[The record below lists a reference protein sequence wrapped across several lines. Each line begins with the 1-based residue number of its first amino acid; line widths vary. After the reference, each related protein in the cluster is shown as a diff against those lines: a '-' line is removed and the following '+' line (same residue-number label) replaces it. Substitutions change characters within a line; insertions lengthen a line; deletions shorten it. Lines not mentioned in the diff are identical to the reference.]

1 MQITAEHSI
10 VIRNINSHNK
20 KNRIIFLFSAL
31 DLMVFGAPSP
41 QRWQSKEKCKLGR
54 KCLHRSEHV
63 PLWAKPQADMSGKR
77 PVRVGTLPLRAE
89 MSHVAAQTFS
99 SV

>member
-1 MQITAEHSI
+1 M
-10 VIRNINSHNK
+10 K
-20 KNRIIFLFSAL
+20 KTGSFFLFSAL

-41 QRWQSKEKCKLGR
+41 RQSKEKCKLGR
-54 KCLHRSEHV
+54 KCLHRSEHI

-99 SV
+99 SF